1 MIATHAYGEPGTYTV
16 TLTVTDNDG
25 NFRSTTKQVA
35 IMRSYLTVNLDVGTI
50 HFRGEIAEFYIQ
62 TSVWGTPVNVDAIT
76 ATLYYGTQQQDLTSL
91 VTQVDIGLYRISYSI
106 SPTASEG
113 TWLLVTKATYLALS
127 GTTMKSFLISSTLT
141 SWGAELTGISNGV
154 ATIQTDVGVIRINL
168 ADLNATVIGVQNGI
182 ATIST
187 NVGIIQTSL
196 SSINAALI
204 GVQSGVAII
213 STDVGTIRTS
223 LSAINATVIDV
234 QDGIATLSTDLGEIQ
249 VSVDQL
255 STDTTEVKNR
265 LPVDTGTIVT
275 VLYVATILAAIAAI
289 LSLYELFK
297 MLKR

>member
-1 MIATHAYGEPGTYTV
+1 MISRG
-16 TLTVTDNDG
+16 
-25 NFRSTTKQVA
+25 
-35 IMRSYLTVNLDVGTI
+35 YLTVNLDVGTI

-62 TSVWGTPVNVDAIT
+62 TSVWGTPVDVDAIT
-76 ATLYYGTQQQDLTSL
+76 AMLYYGAQQQDLTSL
-91 VTQVDIGLYRISYSI
+91 VTQVDTGLYRISYSI

-113 TWLLVTKATYLALS
+113 TWLLVAKVTYLELS
-127 GTTMKSFLISSTLT
+127 GTAMKSFLISSTLT

-154 ATIQTDVGVIRINL
+154 ATIQTDVGIIRINL
-168 ADLNATVIGVQNGI
+168 ADLNATVVSVQNGI
-182 ATIST
+182 VT
-187 NVGIIQTSL
+187 L
-196 SSINAALI
+196 
-204 GVQSGVAII
+204 